1 MIDLDTTDDVSA
13 ITLDLGPFS
22 VTEMMLDSI
31 GVELIEML
39 GTIEPPV
46 VIIDLSPTHHLGSKA
61 VSILVNAWRT
71 TRGRKGRLAFC
82 RLNPYS
88 REVLRTL
95 HLDRHW
101 EVYETREDAVAAMR
115 GSAAKASANTPGV
128 DTPHANAPEAGGEE
142 V

>member
-1 MIDLDTTDDVSA
+1 MIDLDTTADVSA

-22 VTEMMLDSI
+22 VTEIMLDSI

-39 GTIEPPV
+39 ADIEPPV

-71 TRGRKGRLAFC
+71 TRARKGRLAFC

-101 EVYETREDAVAAMR
+101 EVYDTREDAVRAMR
-115 GSAAKASANTPGV
+115 ASAEKSRQETAKNELDEPPG
-128 DTPHANAPEAGGEE
+128 GR
-142 V
+142 